1 MAQVSKSR
9 ATLRISGDD
18 LDPDEVTELL
28 GCKPSSSQ
36 TKGQKL
42 VGKNTGKVRIA
53 RFGMWR
59 LEAEQREP
67 EDLDGQIS
75 EILNQLNDRLTVWEG
90 ISERFDANL
99 FVGFFMED
107 ENEGCSISSESVL
120 KLGERGI
127 ELQLD
132 IYDGRE

>member
-1 MAQVSKSR
+1 MGPVSKSR

-18 LDPDEVTELL
+18 LIPDEVTELL
-28 GCKPSSSQ
+28 GCKPSFAQ
-36 TKGQKL
+36 AKGQEL
-42 VGKNTGKVRIA
+42 VSEKTGNTRTA

-59 LEAEQREP
+59 LEAEQRVP

-75 EILNQLNDRLTVWEG
+75 EILSQLNDSQSVWKG
-90 ISERFDANL
+90 ISERFDVNL
-99 FVGFFMED
+99 FVGFFMENG
-107 ENEGCSISSESVL
+107 NEGCCISSESAL

-132 IYDGRE
+132 IYDSRP